1 MLRDETMKTICTKWV
16 AVILLGTI
24 HPSCSARGQESTQ
37 GAGASTTP
45 SQFISPGYIIKK
57 VQPVYPKEAKL
68 RGVQGIV
75 VMSGTIAADGTVKDI
90 KIVSGDLILRQA
102 AVDAVSQWRYA
113 PYRVEGVA
121 VDVKSNISVIFSLG
135 LGGAQYDMGQAS
147 QRDNPVN
154 SGATQAQTLLPGGTL
169 VTIPS
174 PPAGVMRVSGRVMA
188 GQLQKKVD
196 PVYPADAVAVDARGD
211 VVLLVTI
218 KKTGEVGEVQA
229 VSGPYRFRD
238 AAIDAVK
245 QWQYRPYEVDGTAVE
260 VQVIITMNFAPP
272 QAGKGN

>member
-1 MLRDETMKTICTKWV
+1 
-16 AVILLGTI
+16 
-24 HPSCSARGQESTQ
+24 
-37 GAGASTTP
+37 
-45 SQFISPGYIIKK
+45 
-57 VQPVYPKEAKL
+57 
-68 RGVQGIV
+68 
-75 VMSGTIAADGTVKDI
+75 
-90 KIVSGDLILRQA
+90 
-102 AVDAVSQWRYA
+102 
-113 PYRVEGVA
+113 
-121 VDVKSNISVIFSLG
+121 
-135 LGGAQYDMGQAS
+135 
-147 QRDNPVN
+147 
-154 SGATQAQTLLPGGTL
+154 
-169 VTIPS
+169 
-174 PPAGVMRVSGRVMA
+174 MA